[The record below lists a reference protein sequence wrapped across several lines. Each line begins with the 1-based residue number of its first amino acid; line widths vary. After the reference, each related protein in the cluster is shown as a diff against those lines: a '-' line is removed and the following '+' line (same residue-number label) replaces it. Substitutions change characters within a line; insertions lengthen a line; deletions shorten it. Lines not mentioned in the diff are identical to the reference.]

1 MVVLLMKTSESLI
14 KISPDL
20 LLAQKSI
27 KFAVENAKN
36 PHLKNNYAD
45 LSSVIDAVKTH
56 LNNNNIVFMQS
67 PTPSDDGRLHL
78 TTRLLHTSGE
88 WIEDTA
94 TCPLSKQDPQGFGS
108 ALTYLRRYSLS
119 AICGLYADDD
129 DGDRA
134 SNRDEGNRLSTETM
148 VKQITNCKSMDE
160 LMTAYQTTIAL
171 CKGDVAATKAVV
183 TAKDQMKSLFETMK
197 G

>member
-1 MVVLLMKTSESLI
+1 MKTSESLV

-45 LSSVIDAVKTH
+45 LSSVIDAVKNN
-56 LNNNNIVFMQS
+56 LNNNNIIFIQS

-78 TTRLLHTSGE
+78 TTRLLHVSGE

-94 TCPLSKQDPQGFGS
+94 TCPLPKQDPQGFGS

-119 AICGLYADDD
+119 AICGLYADDN
-129 DGDRA
+129 DGEMT
-134 SNRDEGNRLSTETM
+134 SNKLPVETL
-148 VKQITNCKSMDE
+148 VKQITDCKSLE
-160 LMTAYQTTIAL
+160 QLMTAYQKTIAL
-171 CKGDVAATKAVV
+171 CKGDVVATKAVV
-183 TAKDQMKSLFETMK
+183 TAKDEMKSLFETTK

>member
-1 MVVLLMKTSESLI
+1 MKTSETLV
-14 KISPDL
+14 KIAPDL

-134 SNRDEGNRLSTETM
+134 SNRDEGNRISTETM
-148 VKQITNCKSMDE
+148 VKQITNCKTMDE
-160 LMTAYQTTIAL
+160 LMTAYKTVIVL
-171 CKGDVAATKAVV
+171 CKGDVAATNAVV
-183 TAKDQMKSLFETMK
+183 IAKDQMKSLFETMK

>member
-1 MVVLLMKTSESLI
+1 MKTSETLTKIAPALVQAQSNI
-14 KISPDL
+14 KYAI
-20 LLAQKSI
+20 
-27 KFAVENAKN
+27 ENAKN

-45 LSSVIDAVKTH
+45 LSSVIDAVKES
-56 LNNNNIVFMQS
+56 LNDVGIAFLQTPS
-67 PTPSDDGRLHL
+67 PSDDGKLHL

-94 TCPLSKQDPQGFGS
+94 TCPLPKQDPQGFGS

-134 SNRDEGNRLSTETM
+134 TLRPQNAFVD
-148 VKQITNCKSMDE
+148 V
-160 LMTAYQTTIAL
+160 AAL
-171 CKGDVAATKAVV
+171 CKAITDTKNADELRKAFATAFKSVKGTPGQAQVQKV
-183 TAKDQMKSLFETMK
+183 YDEMKSLFEENK
-197 G
+197 

>member
-1 MVVLLMKTSESLI
+1 MKTSESLT
-14 KISPDL
+14 KIAPAL
-20 LLAQKSI
+20 LQAQSNI
-27 KFAVENAKN
+27 KFAIENAKN

-45 LSSVIDAVKTH
+45 LSSVIDAVKKA
-56 LNNNNIVFMQS
+56 LNDAGIVFLQT
-67 PTPSDDGRLHL
+67 PTPSFSGDDNRLHL
-78 TTRLLHTSGE
+78 TTRLLHESGE

-134 SNRDEGNRLSTETM
+134 TRRDEGNRISTETL
-148 VKQITNCKSMDE
+148 VKQITNCKTMDE
-160 LMTAYQTTIAL
+160 LMTAYQTVIVL

-183 TAKDQMKSLFETMK
+183 TAKDQMKSLLDTSK

>member
-1 MVVLLMKTSESLI
+1 MVVLLMKTSETLV
-14 KISPDL
+14 KIAPDL

-56 LNNNNIVFMQS
+56 LNDNNIVFMQS

-134 SNRDEGNRLSTETM
+134 SNRDEGNRISTETM
-148 VKQITNCKSMDE
+148 VKQITNCKTMDE
-160 LMTAYQTTIAL
+160 LMTAYKTVIVL
-171 CKGDVAATKAVV
+171 CKGDVAATNAVV

>member
-1 MVVLLMKTSESLI
+1 MKTSESLI

-45 LSSVIDAVKTH
+45 LSSVIDAVKNH

-78 TTRLLHTSGE
+78 TTRLLHISGE

-94 TCPLSKQDPQGFGS
+94 TCPLPKQDPQGFGS
-108 ALTYLRRYSLS
+108 ALSYLRRYSLS
-119 AICGLYADDD
+119 AFTGLYSDDN
-129 DGDRA
+129 DGNDASVRDE
-134 SNRDEGNRLSTETM
+134 SNRISTETL
-148 VKQITNCKSMDE
+148 VKQITNCKTMDE
-160 LMTAYQTTIAL
+160 LMTAYKTVLVL
-171 CKGDVAATKAVV
+171 CKGDVAATNAVV
-183 TAKDQMKSLFETMK
+183 VAKNQMKLLFDTSK

>member
-1 MVVLLMKTSESLI
+1 MKTSESLT
-14 KISPDL
+14 KIAPAFAK
-20 LLAQKSI
+20 AQSEI
-27 KFAVENAKN
+27 RFAVENATN
-36 PHLKNNYAD
+36 PHLKNRYAD
-45 LSSVIDAVKTH
+45 LSSVIDAIKSA
-56 LNNNNIVFMQS
+56 LLSNNIAFLQ
-67 PTPSDDGRLHL
+67 TPSQSDDGKLHL

-94 TCPLSKQDPQGFGS
+94 TCPLPKQDPQGFGS

-134 SNRDEGNRLSTETM
+134 SNNVQNNNVD
-148 VKQITNCKSMDE
+148 I
-160 LMTAYQTTIAL
+160 AAL
-171 CKGDVAATKAVV
+171 CKTITDTKSADELRKAFAAAFKVV
-183 TAKDQMKSLFETMK
+183 RGTAGQLPVQTAYDQMKSLFETPK